1 MSLVLMSMLQRQDDD
16 VLCCAAVSFIR
27 ATRVI

>member
-1 MSLVLMSMLQRQDDD
+1 MSLVLMSMLRRQDD